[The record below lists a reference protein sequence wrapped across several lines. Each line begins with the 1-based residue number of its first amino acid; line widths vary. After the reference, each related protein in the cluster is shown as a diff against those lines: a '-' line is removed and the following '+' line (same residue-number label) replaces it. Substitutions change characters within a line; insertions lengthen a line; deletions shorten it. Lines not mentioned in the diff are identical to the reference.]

1 MPKVN
6 INIPNYIYHALALL
20 WLYSGIAPIVFNH
33 SSSLDLLHSMGFYG
47 VIGNVLFIGASSI
60 DVLFALLIM
69 TKYRTHYLLWLA
81 QIIIIIGYN
90 TLILTL
96 LPKSLLIE
104 QLLHPFGSMIK
115 TLPILA
121 VVIFLYEYH
130 KPKIS

>member
-1 MPKVN
+1 MK
-6 INIPNYIYHALALL
+6 IPNYIYHALALL
-20 WLYSGIAPIVFNH
+20 WLYSGIVPIVFNH
-33 SSSLDLLHSMGFYG
+33 SSSLDLLQSMGFYG

-96 LPKSLLIE
+96 LPKTLLIE

-121 VVIFLYEYH
+121 IVIFLYEYH